1 MIFFYYR
8 KHTNQIFSKLN
19 VLKLPNVIYFR
30 NAIFVYDYFYGNL
43 TQLVVYLG
51 PVVQSPIS
59 ANPGLTP

>member
-1 MIFFYYR
+1 MIFFNYR

-30 NAIFVYDYFYGNL
+30 NAIFVYDYFYSNL